1 MRRDGKLPQFLID
14 LRSYEFLQNAL
25 MACVLSSFASGII
38 GSYVVV
44 RRISYLAGSI
54 SHTILGGIGAVLFF
68 NAVYP
73 RAQIDPLFGAGV
85 TAIISA
91 IIIGLVS
98 LHAKQREDTVISAMW
113 SVGMATGIVFIA
125 KTPGYASDLM
135 GYLFGN
141 ILMVT
146 QRDLWV
152 IGVLDVLVA
161 TIALIF
167 YNQFLAIC
175 FDEEFAS
182 LRGLNVDAYY
192 LSLLCMTAL
201 TVVALVTV
209 VGIVMCIALL
219 TLPAAIASLFSN
231 SLWKIML
238 ISTLLSVIF
247 TTSGLVLSYSPDI
260 PPGATTI
267 LISGMTYL
275 LAVIFRRLLSRG
287 PIL

>member
-1 MRRDGKLPQFLID
+1 MHQFLAD
-14 LRSYEFLQNAL
+14 LGSYQFLQNAL
-25 MACVLSSFASGII
+25 IACILASSASGVI

-68 NAVYP
+68 NTVYP
-73 RAQIDPLFGAGV
+73 QSQIDPLLGAGV

-113 SVGMATGIVFIA
+113 AIGMALGIVFIA

-146 QRDLWV
+146 EKDLV
-152 IGVLDVLVA
+152 VLGILDILVVVA
-161 TIALIF
+161 GLLF
-167 YNQFLAIC
+167 YNQFLAVC

-182 LRGLNVDAYY
+182 LRGLSIDIYY

-219 TLPAAIASLFSN
+219 TLPAAIASLFYN
-231 SLWKIML
+231 SLWKIMI

-247 TTSGLVLSYSPDI
+247 TSSGLAISYSPDI

-267 LISGMTYL
+267 LIAGVTYL
-275 LAVIFRRLLSRG
+275 LAIICRRIFYRG
-287 PIL
+287 AIPQ

>member
-1 MRRDGKLPQFLID
+1 MHQFLTDI
-14 LRSYEFLQNAL
+14 RSYEFLQNAL
-25 MACVLSSFASGII
+25 IASVLAGSASGII

-68 NAVYP
+68 NALHP
-73 RAQIDPLFGAGV
+73 RLSVDPLVGAGI
-85 TAIISA
+85 TALISS
-91 IIIGLVS
+91 IVIGLVS
-98 LHAKQREDTVISAMW
+98 LHAKQREDTVIGAMW
-113 SVGMATGIVFIA
+113 SIGMAIGVVFIS
-125 KTPGYASDLM
+125 KTPGYAADLM

-146 QRDLWV
+146 SKDLV
-152 IGVLDVLVA
+152 VLGILDILVVTA
-161 TIALIF
+161 GILF
-167 YNQFLAIC
+167 YNQFLAVC

-182 LRGLNVDAYY
+182 LRGLNVDIYY

-219 TLPAAIASLFSN
+219 TLPAAIASLFSS

-238 ISTLLSVIF
+238 ISTVLGVVF
-247 TTSGLVLSYSPDI
+247 TSSGLALSYSPDI

-267 LISGMTYL
+267 LIAGFTYL
-275 LAVIFRRLLSRG
+275 LAVIGRKIFTKG
-287 PIL
+287 YVTPQG

>member
-1 MRRDGKLPQFLID
+1 MYQFLVD
-14 LRSYEFLQNAL
+14 LQSHEFLRNAL
-25 MACVLSSFASGII
+25 IACVLVSSASGII

-68 NAVYP
+68 NVLYP
-73 RAQIDPLFGAGV
+73 DFAFDPLLGAAA
-85 TAIISA
+85 TAIFSA
-91 IIIGLVS
+91 VIIGFVS
-98 LHAKQREDTVISAMW
+98 LRAKQREDTVIGAMW
-113 SVGMATGIVFIA
+113 SIGMAIGIVFVA
-125 KTPGYASDLM
+125 KTPGYSSDLM

-146 QRDLWV
+146 QKDLWV
-152 IGVLDVLVA
+152 LGCLDILVIISAVL
-161 TIALIF
+161 F
-167 YNQFLAIC
+167 YNQFLAVC

-182 LRGLNVDAYY
+182 LRGLNVESYY

-219 TLPAAIASLFSN
+219 TLPAAVASMFSN

-238 ISTLLSVIF
+238 LAALLSVIF
-247 TTSGLVLSYSPDI
+247 TTLGLAVSYGPDI
-260 PPGATTI
+260 PPGAMTI
-267 LISGMTYL
+267 LISGGAYL
-275 LAVIFRRLLSRG
+275 FAVVLKKFLRVG
-287 PIL
+287 DV

>member
-1 MRRDGKLPQFLID
+1 MHQFLID
-14 LRSYEFLQNAL
+14 LKSYEFLQNAL
-25 MACVLSSFASGII
+25 IAGILASSASGVI

-68 NAVYP
+68 NTLYPQSAV
-73 RAQIDPLFGAGV
+73 DPLLGAAV
-85 TAIISA
+85 TAVFSA

-98 LHAKQREDTVISAMW
+98 LRAKQREDSVIGAMW
-113 SVGMATGIVFIA
+113 SIGMAIGIVFVA
-125 KTPGYASDLM
+125 RTPGYASDLM

-146 QRDLWV
+146 SKDLWML
-152 IGVLDVLVA
+152 GGLDVLVLLA
-161 TIALIF
+161 SFLF
-167 YNQFLAIC
+167 YNQFLAVC

-182 LRGLNVDAYY
+182 LRGINVDAYY

-231 SLWKIML
+231 SLWKIM
-238 ISTLLSVIF
+238 IVSGLLSVMF
-247 TTSGLVLSYSPDI
+247 TTLGLAVSYGPDM
-260 PPGATTI
+260 PAGAITI
-267 LISGMTYL
+267 LISGGAYL
-275 LAVIFRRLLSRG
+275 LTLVIRKIFHKTAVFQGS
-287 PIL
+287 

>member
-1 MRRDGKLPQFLID
+1 MHQFLTDI
-14 LRSYEFLQNAL
+14 RSYEFLQNAL
-25 MACVLSSFASGII
+25 IASVLAGSASGII

-68 NAVYP
+68 NALHPGLSV
-73 RAQIDPLFGAGV
+73 DPLVGAGI
-85 TAIISA
+85 TALISA
-91 IIIGLVS
+91 IVIGLVS
-98 LHAKQREDTVISAMW
+98 LHAKQREDTVIGAMW
-113 SVGMATGIVFIA
+113 SIGMAIGVVFIS
-125 KTPGYASDLM
+125 KTPGYAADLM

-146 QRDLWV
+146 SKDLV
-152 IGVLDVLVA
+152 VLGILDILVVTA
-161 TIALIF
+161 GILF
-167 YNQFLAIC
+167 YNQFLAVC

-182 LRGLNVDAYY
+182 LRGLNVDIYY

-219 TLPAAIASLFSN
+219 TLPAAIASLFSS

-238 ISTLLSVIF
+238 ISTVLGVVF
-247 TTSGLVLSYSPDI
+247 TSLGLALSYSPDI

-267 LISGMTYL
+267 LIAGFTYL
-275 LAVIFRRLLSRG
+275 LAVIGRKIFTKG
-287 PIL
+287 YVTPQG